1 MSFPVGT
8 SIPSFLFEMSY
19 IPSFNDEESLIILR
33 DLYAT
38 NKEISKDFKQV
49 IRLLERNLSDQG
61 VPYEESED
69 DYLCEEEAGDDHS
82 FFPEPVRPRCL
93 RFIEDN
99 GHRKELGSI
108 PFMGYVDAMIDV
120 LDELRLRKLA
130 SKGWRVNTRQF
141 NIAVRDKL
149 GITMGQTPRIL
160 AQLWDKR
167 SSDSL
172 LFYLI
177 KHRILHVEAGIS
189 AFWFL

>member
-1 MSFPVGT
+1 
-8 SIPSFLFEMSY
+8 MSY
-19 IPSFNDEESLIILR
+19 SPNLNDEESLIILR

-49 IRLLERNLSDQG
+49 IRLLERSFSDQG
-61 VPYEESED
+61 VPCEESKD
-69 DYLCEEEAGDDHS
+69 DLQSLLPEPIL
-82 FFPEPVRPRCL
+82 PEPVRPRCL

-108 PFMGYVDAMIDV
+108 PFMGYVDAMIDA
-120 LDELRLRKLA
+120 LDEAMATCHARKT
-130 SKGWRVNTRQF
+130 WRVNTRHF
-141 NIAVRDKL
+141 NKVVIDKL

-160 AQLWDKR
+160 TQLWDKR

-177 KHRILHVEAGIS
+177 KHRIVQVEVGIS